1 MSDLQEL
8 TDELM
13 QDPKFV
19 KEYEAIQPEVNIT
32 RAILDAR
39 INAGMTQ
46 MELSQK
52 SGISQADISRL
63 EKGTRN
69 PSLNLLKRLA
79 EAMDSTLSIEFIPN
93 KKVTLKK

>member
-13 QDPKFV
+13 HDPEFK
-19 KEYEAIQPEVNIT
+19 KEYEALQPEMDIT

-39 INAGMTQ
+39 IKAGMTQ
-46 MELSQK
+46 NELSEK
-52 SGISQADISRL
+52 SGISQADICRL

-69 PSLNLLKRLA
+69 PSIALLKRLA
-79 EAMDSTLSIEFIPN
+79 EALDSTLKIEFVP
-93 KKVTLKK
+93 KKA

>member
-8 TDELM
+8 TNELM
-13 QDPKFV
+13 HDPEFV

-93 KKVTLKK
+93 KRASL

>member
-8 TDELM
+8 TKELL
-13 QDPKFV
+13 QNPDFKA
-19 KEYEAIQPEVNIT
+19 ECDALQPEMDIT

-46 MELSQK
+46 VELSEK

-63 EKGTRN
+63 
-69 PSLNLLKRLA
+69 
-79 EAMDSTLSIEFIPN
+79 
-93 KKVTLKK
+93 

>member
-13 QDPKFV
+13 QDPEFV

-32 RAILDAR
+32 RVILDAR

-93 KKVTLKK
+93 KRAVH

>member
-8 TDELM
+8 TNELM
-13 QDPKFV
+13 QDPEFV

-46 MELSQK
+46 VELSKK

-79 EAMDSTLSIEFIPN
+79 EAMDSTLSVEFIPN
-93 KKVTLKK
+93 KRSVH

>member
-8 TDELM
+8 TKELL
-13 QDPKFV
+13 QNPDFKA
-19 KEYEAIQPEVNIT
+19 EYDALQPEMDIT

-46 MELSQK
+46 VELSEK

-69 PSLNLLKRLA
+69 PSLALLKRLA
-79 EAMDSTLSIEFIPN
+79 EAMDSTLRIEFMPN
-93 KKVTLKK
+93 ARKA

>member
-8 TDELM
+8 TEELL
-13 QDPKFV
+13 QNPDFKA
-19 KEYEAIQPEVNIT
+19 EYDALQPEMDIT

-46 MELSQK
+46 VELSEK

-63 EKGTRN
+63 E
-69 PSLNLLKRLA
+69 
-79 EAMDSTLSIEFIPN
+79 
-93 KKVTLKK
+93 